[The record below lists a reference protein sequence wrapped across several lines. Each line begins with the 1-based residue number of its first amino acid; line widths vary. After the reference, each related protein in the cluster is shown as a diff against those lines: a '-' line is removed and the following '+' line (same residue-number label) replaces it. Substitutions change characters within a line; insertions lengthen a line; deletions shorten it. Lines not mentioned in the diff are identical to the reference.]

1 MFGLPACAW
10 AQEFVRPDSAA
21 QVFKQWLA
29 AYNSGEPGWQAMATS
44 PQNNKGWYGYGFMVS
59 GHGVE
64 RQYGHDG
71 SAPGANAALVV
82 LLESGYVMI
91 GLSNVDP
98 GAMENIVNFNV
109 HRLPL

>member
-10 AQEFVRPDSAA
+10 AQEFVRPDTAA

-64 RQYGHDG
+64 RQHDHDG

-82 LLESGYVMI
+82 LPESGYVMI
-91 GLSNVDP
+91 GLNNVDP
-98 GAMENIVNFNV
+98 GAMENVVNFIV